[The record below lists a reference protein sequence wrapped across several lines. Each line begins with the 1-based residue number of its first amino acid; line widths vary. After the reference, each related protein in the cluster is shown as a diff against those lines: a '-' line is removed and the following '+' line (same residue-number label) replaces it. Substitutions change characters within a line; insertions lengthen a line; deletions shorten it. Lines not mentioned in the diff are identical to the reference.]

1 MTKKEAWDLFSKTG
15 KVTDYLVYINIKNS
29 DLEKKTFEQ

>member
-15 KVTDYLVYINIKNS
+15 KISDYLVYVNLKGRAR
-29 DLEKKTFEQ
+29 EK